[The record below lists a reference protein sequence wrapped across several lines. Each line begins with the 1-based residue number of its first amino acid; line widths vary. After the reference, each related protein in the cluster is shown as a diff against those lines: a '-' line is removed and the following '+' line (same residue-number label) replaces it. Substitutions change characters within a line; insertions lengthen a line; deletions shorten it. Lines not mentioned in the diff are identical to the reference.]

1 MLVIL
6 SLEANILFS
15 TKDTREYFFIYQV
28 LLAPSFLSIRRGN
41 QENGYHKEY
50 AKHLVLYGDLET
62 NPKELTK
69 QRSEDYLWLSEVPEM
84 SELEKTPAHELR
96 SL

>member
-28 LLAPSFLSIRRGN
+28 LLAPSFLSLFEGAIR
-41 QENGYHKEY
+41 KM
-50 AKHLVLYGDLET
+50 DI
-62 NPKELTK
+62 TK
-69 QRSEDYLWLSEVPEM
+69 NMPNIWYFM
-84 SELEKTPAHELR
+84 GT
-96 SL
+96 